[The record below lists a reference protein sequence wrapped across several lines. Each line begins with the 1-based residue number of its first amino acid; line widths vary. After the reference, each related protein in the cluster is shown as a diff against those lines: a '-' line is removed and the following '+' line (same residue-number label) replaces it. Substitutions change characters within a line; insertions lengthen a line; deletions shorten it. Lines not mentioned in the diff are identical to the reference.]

1 MDTPNTVESSKV
13 NIFEYKDYRKFLQD
27 WFQQAKRTRRSFS
40 YRAFA
45 KKAGFHTSNFLMLVI
60 QGKRNLTEESL
71 SRVMVGL
78 GLNKQEQEF
87 FRNLVFFNQAG
98 NHTEKNSYYHRLLQS
113 KKFSQLQPIE
123 KQNYEYFSTWYHP
136 VVRELVASKEFDGTP
151 EWISGRI
158 SPSITPSQVTK
169 SLELL
174 ETLGII
180 QKTGGQRY
188 QQANSLISTGPEVS
202 SLVVHNYHKS
212 LLDLSKSVMDELSL
226 EYRDVSAL
234 TLGVSRERLP
244 ELRTKVREFRR
255 EILKLVSGENEP
267 EEVVQLNIQL
277 FPVTK
282 INSRTGSQNNAT
294 LNNHQKREE
303 S

>member
-1 MDTPNTVESSKV
+1 METTHPVASKV
-13 NIFEYKDYRKFLQD
+13 NIFEYRDYRKFLQD
-27 WFQQAKRTRRSFS
+27 WFQQAKKTRRSYS

-45 KKAGFHTSNFLMLVI
+45 QKAGFHTSNFLMLVI
-60 QGKRNLTEESL
+60 QGKRNLTEESVT
-71 SRVMVGL
+71 RVATGL

-98 NHTEKNSYYHRLLQS
+98 SHAEKDAYYQRLLQS
-113 KKFSQLQPIE
+113 KKVSQLQPIE
-123 KQNYEYFSTWYHP
+123 KQQYAYYATWYHP

-151 EWISGRI
+151 EWIANRLS
-158 SPSITPSQVTK
+158 STVTPAQIAK

-180 QKTGGQRY
+180 QKTEGPRY
-188 QQANSLISTGPEVS
+188 RQVNTLISTGPEVS
-202 SLVVHNYHKS
+202 SIVVHNYHKS

-226 EYRDVSAL
+226 DYRDVSAL

-244 ELRTKVREFRR
+244 EIRNKVREFRK
-255 EILKLVSGENEP
+255 EVLKMVSGENEP
-267 EEVVQLNIQL
+267 EEVFQLNIQL

-282 INSRTGSQNNAT
+282 MNAK
-294 LNNHQKREE
+294 LNNQHKGRNYENQ
-303 S
+303 